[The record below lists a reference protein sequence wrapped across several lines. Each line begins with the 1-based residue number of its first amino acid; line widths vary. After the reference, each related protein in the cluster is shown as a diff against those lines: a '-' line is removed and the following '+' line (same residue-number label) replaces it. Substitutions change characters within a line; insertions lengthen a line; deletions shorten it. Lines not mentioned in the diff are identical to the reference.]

1 MKDGHGYCLN
11 LPLFILASKGDSS
24 GCKKHSSHIEV
35 SAHMICDLSK
45 HIPDGF
51 KDSITTFKLHLI
63 NQIKH
68 VVLVRIK

>member
-1 MKDGHGYCLN
+1 MKDGHVTAITCHT
-11 LPLFILASKGDSS
+11 SKGDSS
-24 GCKKHSSHIEV
+24 GCKKLSSYIEV

-51 KDSITTFKLHLI
+51 KNSITTFKLHLI

-68 VVLVRIK
+68 VVLVRMK